1 MKNRIWIAS
10 LLAAS
15 ALVVTCQVSR
25 QTATP
30 QTASP
35 KAVPRSTN
43 ETAVPAFT
51 MNPSPAHLTPEQSL
65 KSFRLPKG
73 YHLEL
78 VASEPMIHEPVAVAW
93 DGNARMYVAEM
104 DTYMQDVD
112 GTNEHA
118 PISRVKLLE
127 DTNGDGKMDKSTVF
141 IDKLLL
147 PRMLLC
153 VGHELL
159 VNETDTYDI
168 FSYKDTNGDGVADEK
183 KPVFVLGKKAPGN
196 LEHQRSG
203 LDWNLDNWIYVTVD
217 PIRFRYANGVL
228 KADSIPSGSGGQWG
242 LTHDNYGRLFFSS
255 AGGEVPALG
264 FQINPIYGRL
274 ELPDQYSPAFNAVW
288 PIIKTPDVQGGV
300 QRIRPAD
307 TTLNHFT
314 ASCGQ
319 VVFRGDRLPADLNGD
334 LLISEPVGRLIR
346 RAKVRTQA
354 GKTTLENAYQQQ
366 EFIASTDMNF
376 RVVNMYTGPDGCLYL
391 VDMNRGIIQ
400 EGNWTK
406 PDSYLRPQIT
416 RLGLDKNIQHG
427 RIYRLVH
434 DGIKP
439 GPVPR
444 LLDEPGAQ
452 LVTYLSHPNGWWRD
466 NAQKELIVRN
476 DQSVVPVLKTRAA
489 DPKNSALGRIHALW
503 TLEGLNA
510 LDKTVI
516 LSALTDSDEQV
527 RRTAVRLTEPYLKQN
542 DEQLLA
548 RVGELTKDPSAD
560 VRTQLILSLSYSQGP
575 QAKAL
580 AQQTVAMAPEVDMLA
595 RAQRS
600 LDRNEDVK
608 KFGRKLGSLEE
619 MDRKLVLNGANI
631 YKSLCTT
638 CHGPEGK
645 GLDSKAAPPLVNSQR
660 LRGRNKEIPIRILLH
675 GLSGPIDGQTY
686 PDLMPPMGANDD
698 EWIASVLSYIR
709 YEFAPSNSPAVRP
722 ADVRAVREQTTG
734 REKPWTMDELIK
746 PGSRGR

>member
-1 MKNRIWIAS
+1 MKKTIWISSILAAS
-10 LLAAS
+10 LLA
-15 ALVVTCQVSR
+15 VTCQVSR
-25 QTATP
+25 QNAPNAT
-30 QTASP
+30 QTAASQS
-35 KAVPRSTN
+35 V
-43 ETAVPAFT
+43 ETVPAFT
-51 MNPSPAHLTPEQSL
+51 ENPSPAHLTPEQSL

-93 DGNARMYVAEM
+93 DGNAKMYVVEM

-112 GTNEHA
+112 GSHEHD
-118 PISRVKLLE
+118 PISRVMLLE
-127 DTNGDGKMDKSTVF
+127 DTDNDGKMDKSSVF

-168 FSYKDTNGDGVADEK
+168 YSYKDTNGDGVADQK
-183 KPVFVLGKKAPGN
+183 KPVFNPGKKAPGN

-217 PIRFRYANGVL
+217 PVRFRYTNGTL

-242 LTHDNYGRLFFSS
+242 LTHDNYGRLYFSS

-264 FQINPIYGRL
+264 FQINPIYGRM
-274 ELPDQYSPAFNAVW
+274 EFKDQYSEEFNAVW

-319 VVFRGDRLPADLNGD
+319 VIFRGDRLPSDLSGD

-346 RAKVRTQA
+346 RAKVGNVA
-354 GKTTLENAYQQQ
+354 GKTTLENAYQKE

-376 RVVNMYTGPDGCLYL
+376 RAVNMYTGPDGCLYI

-434 DGIKP
+434 DGLKP
-439 GPVPR
+439 GPKPQM
-444 LLDEPGAQ
+444 LDEPSSK
-452 LVTYLSHPNGWWRD
+452 LVTYLDHPNGWWRD
-466 NAQKELIVRN
+466 NAQKELIVRS
-476 DQSVVPVLKTRAA
+476 DPSVVSILKVIASGQKPA
-489 DPKNSALGRIHALW
+489 SALGRIHALW

-510 LDKTVI
+510 IDKTVI
-516 LSALTDSDEQV
+516 LKALTDGDAQV
-527 RRTAVRLTEPYLKQN
+527 RRAGVLLSEPYLKQN
-542 DEQLLA
+542 DASLLA
-548 RVGELTKDPSAD
+548 RLGELKTDPSFD
-560 VRTQLILSLSYSQGP
+560 VRTQLVLSLSYSP
-575 QAKAL
+575 DPKAKTLAQEVIAL
-580 AQQTVAMAPEVDMLA
+580 APGNEMVA
-595 RAQRS
+595 RAQKS
-600 LDRNEDVK
+600 LDKNEDAR
-608 KFGRKLGSLEE
+608 KFGRKLGSLDEV
-619 MDRKLVLNGANI
+619 DRKLVLSGSTI

-638 CHGPEGK
+638 CHGSDGK
-645 GLDSKAAPPLVNSQR
+645 GLDSKAAPPLVDSKRVRN
-660 LRGRNKEIPIRILLH
+660 RNKDIAIRILLH

-686 PDLMPPMGANDD
+686 PDVMPAMGANDD
-698 EWIASVLSYIR
+698 EWLASVLSYIR
-709 YEFAPSNSPAVRP
+709 YEFGGNQGIGVRP
-722 ADVRAVREQTTG
+722 ADIKAVREQTAG
-734 REKPWTMDELIK
+734 RTKAWTLDELVK
-746 PGSRGR
+746 PDQK

>member
-1 MKNRIWIAS
+1 MKKPLWLGS
-10 LLAAS
+10 LLIS
-15 ALVVTCQVSR
+15 SLLVVTCQVAR
-25 QTATP
+25 QGSQTTA
-30 QTASP
+30 QNTAP
-35 KAVPRSTN
+35 ADT
-43 ETAVPAFT
+43 VPAFT
-51 MNPSPAHLTPEQSL
+51 ADPSPAHLTPEQSL

-127 DTNGDGKMDKSTVF
+127 DTNGDGKMDKSSVF

-159 VNETDTYDI
+159 VNETDTYDVY
-168 FSYKDTNGDGVADEK
+168 SYKDTNGDGVADQK
-183 KPVFVLGKKAPGN
+183 KPVFNPGKKAPGN

-203 LDWNLDNWIYVTVD
+203 LDWNLDNWLYVTVD
-217 PIRFRYANGVL
+217 PLRFRYSNGVL
-228 KADSIPSGSGGQWG
+228 KVDSIPSGSSGQWG
-242 LTHDNYGRLFFSS
+242 LTHDNYGRLYFSS
-255 AGGEVPALG
+255 AGGEVPAQS

-274 ELPDQYSPAFNAVW
+274 EFSDQYPPEFNAVW
-288 PIIKTPDVQGGV
+288 PIIKTPDVQGGLS
-300 QRIRPAD
+300 RIRSAD

-319 VVFRGDRLPADLNGD
+319 VIFRGDRLPADLSGD

-346 RAKVRTQA
+346 RAKVTNKD
-354 GKTTLENAYQQQ
+354 GKTTLANAYQQQ

-391 VDMNRGIIQ
+391 VDMHRGIIQ
-400 EGNWTK
+400 EGNWTG

-434 DGIKP
+434 DGLKP
-439 GPVPR
+439 GPLPHH
-444 LLDEPGAQ
+444 LDETGSK
-452 LVTYLSHPNGWWRD
+452 LVTYLAHPNGWWRD

-476 DQSVVPVLKTRAA
+476 DQSVVPALKAMVTARQNTT
-489 DPKNSALGRIHALW
+489 PLGRLHAFW
-503 TLEGLNA
+503 TLDGLNA
-510 LDKTVI
+510 LDKATI
-516 LSALTDSDEQV
+516 LSALTDEDEQV
-527 RRTAVRLTEPYLKQN
+527 RRAAVRLSEPYLKQR
-542 DEQLLA
+542 DESLLA
-548 RVGELTKDPSAD
+548 RLGELKTDPSFD
-560 VRTQLILSLSYSQGP
+560 VRTQLILSLSYSP
-575 QAKAL
+575 SEKAQSL
-580 AQQTVAMAPEVDMLA
+580 AQEIIALSPGNEIVV

-600 LDRNEDVK
+600 VEKNEDVK
-608 KFGRKLGSLEE
+608 RFGRKLGNLDE
-619 MDRKLVLNGANI
+619 MDRKLVLNGATI
-631 YKSLCTT
+631 YKSLCIT
-638 CHGPEGK
+638 CHGPDGK
-645 GLDSKAAPPLVNSQR
+645 GLDSKAAPPLVGSQR
-660 LRGRNKEIPIRILLH
+660 VRSRNKEVPIQILLH
-675 GLSGPIDGQTY
+675 GLSGPIDGHTY
-686 PDLMPPMGANDD
+686 PDVMPAMGANDD

-709 YEFAPSNSPAVRP
+709 YEFVPSPSSAVRP
-722 ADVRAVREQTTG
+722 DDVKAVRKQTAG
-734 REKPWTMDELIK
+734 REKAWTLDELQTR
-746 PGSRGR
+746 PSGR

>member
-1 MKNRIWIAS
+1 M
-10 LLAAS
+10 AAS

-25 QTATP
+25 NSSTGTTQHSAKTAT
-30 QTASP
+30 TA
-35 KAVPRSTN
+35 AVDT
-43 ETAVPAFT
+43 VPAFT
-51 MNPSPAHLTPEQSL
+51 ANPSPAYLTPEQSL
-65 KSFRLPKG
+65 KTFRLPQG

-127 DTNGDGKMDKSTVF
+127 DTDGDGKMDKSSVF

-168 FSYKDTNGDGVADEK
+168 YSYKDTNGDGVADQK
-183 KPVFVLGKKAPGN
+183 KPVFELGRKAPGN

-217 PIRFRYANGVL
+217 PIRFRYSNGVL

-242 LTHDNYGRLFFSS
+242 LTHDNYGRLYFSS

-264 FQINPIYGRL
+264 FQINPIYGRM
-274 ELPDQYSPAFNAVW
+274 EFPDQYTQEFNAVW
-288 PIIKTPDVQGGV
+288 PIIKTPDIQGGV
-300 QRIRPAD
+300 PRIRTAD

-319 VVFRGDRLPADLNGD
+319 VVFRGDRLPADLSGD

-346 RAKVRTQA
+346 RAKVSNKD
-354 GKTTLENAYQQQ
+354 GKTTLENAYDKQ

-400 EGNWTK
+400 EGNWTR
-406 PDSYLRPQIT
+406 PGSYLRPQIQ

-434 DGIKP
+434 DSMKP
-439 GPVPR
+439 GPAPHM
-444 LLDEPGAQ
+444 LDEPSSK
-452 LVTYLSHPNGWWRD
+452 LVTYLDHSNGWWRD

-476 DQSVVPVLKTRAA
+476 DQSVVPTLKAIANRQQKAT
-489 DPKNSALGRIHALW
+489 ALGRIHALW

-510 LDKTVI
+510 LDKATI
-516 LSALTDSDEQV
+516 QKALADDDAQV
-527 RRTAVRLTEPYLKQN
+527 RRTAVRLTEPYLKQK

-548 RVGELTKDPSAD
+548 QLSALKNDPSVD
-560 VRTQLILSLSYSQGP
+560 VRTQVILSASYSSLP
-575 QAKAL
+575 AARAL
-580 AQQTVAMAPEVDMLA
+580 SQEIRAAAPENEMLA
-595 RAQRS
+595 RAQVS
-600 LDRNEDVK
+600 LDKNEDVK
-608 KFGRKLGSLEE
+608 KFGLKLGRLDEA
-619 MDRKLVLNGANI
+619 DRKLVLNGATI
-631 YKSLCTT
+631 YKSLCAT
-638 CHGPEGK
+638 CHGIDGK
-645 GLDSKAAPPLVNSQR
+645 GLPSKVAPSLVGSQR
-660 LRGRNKEIPIRILLH
+660 VRNQDKNIPIQILLH
-675 GLSGPIDGQTY
+675 GLSGPIEDQTY
-686 PDLMPPMGANDD
+686 PDMMPPMGANDD
-698 EWIASVLSYIR
+698 EWIASVLSYVR
-709 YEFAPSNSPAVRP
+709 NEFAPAAPIRP
-722 ADVRAVREQTTG
+722 ADVKAARAQTAG
-734 REKPWTMDELIK
+734 RDKTWTLSELIK
-746 PGSRGR
+746 PKAGEK